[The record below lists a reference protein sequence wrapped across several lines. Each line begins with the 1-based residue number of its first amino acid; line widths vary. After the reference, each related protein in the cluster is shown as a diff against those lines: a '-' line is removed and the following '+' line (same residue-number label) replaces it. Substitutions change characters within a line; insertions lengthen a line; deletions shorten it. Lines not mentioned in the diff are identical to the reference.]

1 MRRLDPAFDKQR
13 LLELARRIND
23 AGRWGNA
30 QHAKKQRTVAA
41 IEQCAEF
48 LRKLVA
54 AAAASPVRLKV
65 LLVGDTIDQA
75 AQVHARACGS
85 AHVTGGRENH
95 DCAHRLSRS
104 AQLGFDPLWLTRTA
118 TTACFERLGLAHTPH
133 GDGSYSNSRM
143 LTATADGTNVFE
155 WTVTRGDDVSVTL
168 DVGVFLHPS
177 GLTEAQSDAHTA
189 RVFGDLVARLH
200 SGEYTAPRVV
210 TDASKFD
217 SAELQQRITDAK
229 RGRQGARVP
238 VRA

>member
-1 MRRLDPAFDKQR
+1 MPY
-13 LLELARRIND
+13 
-23 AGRWGNA
+23 
-30 QHAKKQRTVAA
+30 
-41 IEQCAEF
+41 
-48 LRKLVA
+48 
-54 AAAASPVRLKV
+54 
-65 LLVGDTIDQA
+65 
-75 AQVHARACGS
+75 
-85 AHVTGGRENH
+85 
-95 DCAHRLSRS
+95 
-104 AQLGFDPLWLTRTA
+104 
-118 TTACFERLGLAHTPH
+118 

-143 LTATADGTNVFE
+143 LTASADGTNVFE

-229 RGRQGARVP
+229 RGHKGARVP